1 MCRLVYTFVN
11 SKNIPR
17 KLLFFSLLFFLKM
30 KATGIFIFL
39 SLIIGEN
46 ILVFIASKL

>member
-17 KLLFFSLLFFLKM
+17 KM

>member
-17 KLLFFSLLFFLKM
+17 KLLFLLPL
-30 KATGIFIFL
+30 L
-39 SLIIGEN
+39 SLSTHSHT
-46 ILVFIASKL
+46 LLAAVSVRVPAAVPS